1 MIPLQS
7 KILIES
13 LILTNSNLE
22 KDTIPNGIAHAY
34 WRVRESKCVCTRM
47 RVYAPCVHD
56 LYAFTSRDF
65 ALTQCQ
71 RPVVHGSQRER
82 FLGLGL
88 PRAFTPLT
96 LLTHLP
102 YCTRPMAALVCASL
116 LTTFHESDEESRSA
130 SAYANYDPRARGQ
143 EASLLIVS
151 RCNPARFSHNTETT
165 VVHRPLCKIVQFH
178 KVQRCD
184 FET

>member
-1 MIPLQS
+1 
-7 KILIES
+7 
-13 LILTNSNLE
+13 
-22 KDTIPNGIAHAY
+22 
-34 WRVRESKCVCTRM
+34 M
-47 RVYAPCVHD
+47 RVYALRVHD
-56 LYAFTSRDF
+56 LCAFTSRDF

-102 YCTRPMAALVCASL
+102 YCTRPMATLVCASL
-116 LTTFHESDEESRSA
+116 PTSFHKLDEERRGA

-151 RCNPARFSHNTETT
+151 RCNRPVLEISHNMKTE
-165 VVHRPLCKIVQFH
+165 RSRIVLR
-178 KVQRCD
+178 KLVKPPKLQRD
-184 FET
+184 FETQKNMNFANIVLQDCIV

>member
-1 MIPLQS
+1 MLLRSQNYRRKS
-7 KILIES
+7 CSHKS
-13 LILTNSNLE
+13 WFE
-22 KDTIPNGIAHAY
+22 KGHSIAHAY
-34 WRVRESKCVCTRM
+34 SRVRESKCVCTQM
-47 RVYAPCVHD
+47 RVCALRVHD
-56 LYAFTSRDF
+56 LCAFTSRDF

-116 LTTFHESDEESRSA
+116 PTTFHGSDEERRSA
-130 SAYANYDPRARGQ
+130 SAYVNYDPRARGQ

-151 RCNPARFSHNTETT
+151 MQP
-165 VVHRPLCKIVQFH
+165 P
-178 KVQRCD
+178 D
-184 FET
+184 FWNLA